1 MVSKSI
7 CPRVGNL
14 VPGPIEP
21 ATKRGFSGV
30 ENSAATRFASSA
42 AVLLR

>member
-1 MVSKSI
+1 M
-7 CPRVGNL
+7 CPKVGNL

-30 ENSAATRFASSA
+30 EYSAATLLAISA